1 VYKTVAG
8 AAETEYVER
17 KSRFIAR
24 CWPVETEAEAAE
36 LLAGLRKRY
45 YDASHHCYAWRI
57 GDAPRTG
64 SRGEMAK
71 SSDDGEPSGTAG
83 RPILEVLT
91 RQDVTNVLLVV
102 TRYFGGIL
110 LGAGGL
116 VRAYT
121 KAATLALD
129 AAGIAEMRD
138 CARLEIRVPYALWD
152 SFQAFLR
159 GQGICEWDAEYTEDI
174 CCRFWILAENAG
186 ALAAALGERF
196 FGSLTAEV
204 LERELRVNS

>member
-1 VYKTVAG
+1 M
-8 AAETEYVER
+8 ER

-36 LLAGLRKRY
+36 LLTGLRKRY
-45 YDASHHCYAWRI
+45 YDASHHCYAYRI
-57 GDAPRTG
+57 G
-64 SRGEMAK
+64 SRGEAAK

-116 VRAYT
+116 ARAYT
-121 KAATLALD
+121 KAATLALS
-129 AAGIAEMRD
+129 AAGIAEMRS
-138 CARLEIRVPYALWD
+138 CAHLEIRVPYALWD
-152 SFQAFLR
+152 SAQAFLR
-159 GQGICEWDAEYTEDI
+159 AQGVGEWDAAYGEDV
-174 CCRFWILAENAG
+174 CCRFWVLAEREE
-186 ALAAALGERF
+186 ALCVALSERF
-196 FGSLTAEV
+196 FGELTVVELGRSVRCEV
-204 LERELRVNS
+204 